1 MSDNRV
7 GSKLPKWS
15 TREDTPGVRVDSGPH
30 IGIVKNNVDPARL
43 GRLQIWIPDL
53 GGDEIE
59 PSGWYT
65 VSYASP
71 FLGATQGLPGS
82 PDAGNFGTEQQTY
95 GFWAMPPDLDNLV
108 LVTFVMGDPNNGY
121 YFACIP
127 NTPVLHMLPGIAR
140 PIDQRYI
147 VSDPGINGRVDTA
160 LSYLPVTELNTNII
174 ERDNDPNFVTALK
187 SVHIYQA
194 NIVIEQGLDTDP
206 LRGTITSSAQ
216 RDTPSRV
223 IGLST
228 PGRTTP
234 DTTDFPDLD
243 EQLKAGTLSIAL
255 LQSFSARKGGHTF
268 VMDDGDIYGKSQLV
282 RLRSA
287 GGHTILMDDTEDIFY
302 IINKKGTA
310 WVELTTDGSINV
322 YGKGSINLRAAKDL
336 NLHADANINMHAGDT
351 IRSYAGS
358 SILSQT
364 KIQLATADDLYNLN
378 AGVIGVRSGGNM
390 DLRAVKSSWETEGN
404 IVIQSNANVSIKTT
418 NLMNIKSGIFYAN
431 VANELVLNSATNAVT
446 AVTSGWKTS
455 GELWLKGSEI
465 YLNTTAKVPIDPS
478 GPVPPNPPAI
488 NPAFD
493 LYKQPTAIFD
503 NNVKRWFTTA
513 DQFESVAPFTPT
525 HEPWPRQTGIKKFAS
540 GIVEDSIRQGKQ
552 S

>member
-1 MSDNRV
+1 
-7 GSKLPKWS
+7 
-15 TREDTPGVRVDSGPH
+15 
-30 IGIVKNNVDPARL
+30 
-43 GRLQIWIPDL
+43 
-53 GGDEIE
+53 
-59 PSGWYT
+59 
-65 VSYASP
+65 
-71 FLGATQGLPGS
+71 LGATQGLPGS

-160 LSYLPVTELNTNII
+160 LSYLPVTELNTNSI

-234 DTTDFPDLD
+234 DTTDFSDLD

-404 IVIQSNANVSIKTT
+404 IIIQSNANVSIKTTNLMNIKSGIFYANVVGNIVIQSNANVSIKTT

-455 GELWLKGSEI
+455 GELWLKGSQI
-465 YLNTTAKVPIDPS
+465 YLNTTAKVPIDPVSPIDPS

-488 NPAFD
+488 NPPFD
-493 LYKQPTAIFD
+493 LYKQFDAIFD
-503 NNVKRWFTTA
+503 NDVKRWFATI

-525 HEPWPRQTGIKKFAS
+525 HEPWPRQTGIKKFAN
-540 GIVEDSIRQGKQ
+540 GLVESPVSQGKQ